1 MPSLSRIFLIAVFA
15 LAARAAGARTAL
27 EFFVDLPVERF
38 NMLSRTTRL
47 DMIDY
52 FNAGLTTPSENV
64 FGGKSRI
71 LAASDLS
78 ADILVS
84 KNSVATLAVIPNDGD
99 TVVALIETVKTPT
112 PDSSAGFVRASDW
125 SALDVELPAL
135 ADFMTPEARKAGLTA
150 ADFPEMTFT
159 TIEFDPTDGVFTFR
173 DRTAQHYRLPE
184 GSRTVFKA
192 LDYIRDSIR
201 RQFRKGRLTKP
212 SEK

>member
-1 MPSLSRIFLIAVFA
+1 MPSLSRILLIAVIA
-15 LAARAAGARTAL
+15 LAAPAAGARTAL
-27 EFFVDLPVERF
+27 DFFVDLPVDRF

-52 FNAGLTTPSENV
+52 FNAGLVSPSENV

-71 LAASDLS
+71 LSAADNA

-112 PDSSAGFVRASDW
+112 PDSSVSFFRASDW
-125 SALDVELPAL
+125 TEIEVALPSL
-135 ADFMTPEARKAGLTA
+135 ADFLTPEARKASLSA

-159 TIEFDPTDGVFTFR
+159 TVEFDPADGVFTFR
-173 DRTAQHYRLPE
+173 DRTGQHYRLPE
-184 GSRTVFKA
+184 GSRAEFKA
-192 LDYIRDSIR
+192 LQYIRETIR
-201 RQFRKGRLTKP
+201 RQFRKGRLTSPAGK
-212 SEK
+212 